1 MNGSPVPAFDPAASM
16 ASGIGYLSPDR
27 KHSGGF
33 MNFTATENLTITN
46 IRTFWRAGFL
56 RQKDEARDARK
67 WFERLQVSPVDGIRA
82 ILASFSGGN
91 QQKLVLGKWLRISP
105 KVLLLDEPTSGVD
118 VGAKAELHRLI
129 LQESE
134 TNSVVVVSSSDV
146 EELSSICDRVFI
158 MRSGV
163 IVAELT
169 GEAVTETEI
178 NRSFHGLS

>member
-1 MNGSPVPAFDPAASM
+1 M
-16 ASGIGYLSPDR
+16 
-27 KHSGGF
+27 
-33 MNFTATENLTITN
+33 
-46 IRTFWRAGFL
+46 
-56 RQKDEARDARK
+56 
-67 WFERLQVSPVDGIRA
+67 SPVDGIRA